1 MKNAPSYHDLYI
13 TAADLPRSR
22 LADLPFNVHVI
33 CTRVGGWEVWHKPD
47 RAGEPQL
54 LAGEYSAAGLVLDV
68 AGYVIVDS
76 LNAGRVEAG

>member
-1 MKNAPSYHDLYI
+1 MKNVPSYHDLYI

-22 LADLPFNVHVI
+22 LADLPFNVHVL
-33 CTRVGGWEVWHKPD
+33 CTRAGGWEVWHNPD

-68 AGYVIVDS
+68 AGHVILDS
-76 LNAGRVEAG
+76 LSAVRKEVG